1 MTQASM
7 ESGRP
12 RQARLS
18 ARTRSR
24 LLAWLFM
31 VPLIVFNGA
40 VILGPSLASLYYS
53 FTNWDGLSDA
63 QFLGLQNYAELF
75 KDDDFHQAFLH
86 NVIWIIFSLTVPL
99 TMGLLG
105 AFLLSR
111 ISRFQLLFRIAFF
124 LPYTFSSVVNANIW
138 EDLLNPDR
146 GLARLGIPF
155 LQGLYFFGD
164 TRTSLLSVAF
174 VNNWAFWGFLVVIFL
189 AAMQGVSPDLYE
201 AAEVDGANA
210 WQQFLNVTIPGI
222 RSTLMFIVLI
232 LIVWSLITFDYV
244 YIMTSGGPSGSSE
257 LVSTLLYRDAFSNSE
272 AGYAASMGMVIALIS
287 AGVAL
292 TFSYL
297 RRRGWEI

>member
-1 MTQASM
+1 
-7 ESGRP
+7 
-12 RQARLS
+12 
-18 ARTRSR
+18 
-24 LLAWLFM
+24 
-31 VPLIVFNGA
+31 
-40 VILGPSLASLYYS
+40 
-53 FTNWDGLSDA
+53 
-63 QFLGLQNYAELF
+63 
-75 KDDDFHQAFLH
+75 
-86 NVIWIIFSLTVPL
+86 
-99 TMGLLG
+99 MGLLG

-111 ISRFQLLFRIAFF
+111 ITRFQLFFRIAFF
-124 LPYTFSSVVNANIW
+124 LPYTFSSVVNAHIW

-146 GLARLGIPF
+146 GLARLGTLF

-189 AAMQGVSPDLYE
+189 AAMQGVNPDLYE

-210 WQQFLNVTIPGI
+210 WQQFRNVTLPGI

-232 LIVWSLITFDYV
+232 LIVWSLITFDYI

-257 LVSTLLYRDAFSNSE
+257 LVSTLLYRDAFSNNE

-297 RRRGWEI
+297 RKRGWEI